1 MTVLTWPSEL
11 PRPLR
16 DRYQAQATDPRLK
29 RAQDAPIPGYRKQYS
44 QVAQGV
50 QLSLV
55 LSRAQKA
62 VFDSFY
68 RDACGFGTTP
78 FRMPD
83 PVTDGWPLL
92 HETGVPLLYE
102 DGTPILMS
110 AQWLCIFGDE
120 PPSETLRGMTFTKSF
135 SVWVMP

>member
-1 MTVLTWPSEL
+1 MTVLTWPPEL

-29 RAQDAPIPGYRKQYS
+29 RAQDAPIPGYRKRYS
-44 QVAQGV
+44 NAANGV

-55 LSRAQKA
+55 LSRLQKG
-62 VFDSFY
+62 VFDTFY
-68 RDACGFGTTP
+68 RDAAGRGTKA
-78 FRMPD
+78 FWMPD
-83 PVTDGWPLL
+83 PTTDGWPLL
-92 HETGVPLLYE
+92 TPGGKYLLAA
-102 DGTPILMS
+102 DGSQVLMS
-110 AQWLCIFGDE
+110 KRWLCVFGDE

>member
-1 MTVLTWPSEL
+1 MTVLTWPSDL

-29 RAQDAPIPGYRKQYS
+29 RSQDAPIPGYRKQYS

-55 LSRAQKA
+55 LSRSQKA
-62 VFDSFY
+62 VFDNFY

-78 FRMPD
+78 FWMPD

-92 HETGVPLLYE
+92 HE
-102 DGTPILMS
+102 
-110 AQWLCIFGDE
+110 
-120 PPSETLRGMTFTKSF
+120 
-135 SVWVMP
+135 